1 MFNRKCRQLGA
12 ATFAAG
18 IVSAVALMSGNVMA
32 AEACAG
38 EGGLTKSGTIVAT
51 ATSVGFIAGI
61 RWGGGEVTLNNG
73 QKFRFKFKGLKVLDT
88 GVAVTDFVGE
98 VYNLKKVEDF
108 IGVYY
113 GASTSLK
120 IVKGV
125 GEVVYNNSKCVVV
138 KAKASGVGL
147 QLSAPA
153 PGGVYVQLAE

>member
-1 MFNRKCRQLGA
+1 MLGLVK
-12 ATFAAG
+12 G
-18 IVSAVALMSGNVMA
+18 CAVIGSVIALGSGNVLA

-38 EGGLTKSGTIVAT
+38 EGGLIKSGTIVAS
-51 ATSVGFIAGI
+51 AKSVGFMAGI

-73 QKFRFKFKGLKVLDT
+73 QKFNFKFKGLKLLDT
-88 GVAVTDFVGE
+88 GAAATDFVGE

-113 GASTSLK
+113 GAAANLK
-120 IVKGV
+120 LVKGK
-125 GEVVYNNSKCVVV
+125 GEAVVNNSKCVVV
-138 KAKASGVGL
+138 KVKASGMGV

>member
-1 MFNRKCRQLGA
+1 MRGLIKGCA
-12 ATFAAG
+12 V
-18 IVSAVALMSGNVMA
+18 IVSVIALGSGNVMA

-51 ATSVGFIAGI
+51 AKSVGFFAGI

-73 QKFRFKFKGLKVLDT
+73 QKFKFKFKGLKLLDT

-113 GASTSLK
+113 GAAASLN
-120 IVKGV
+120 ILKGK
-125 GEVVYNNSKCVVV
+125 GEAVVNNSKCVVV
-138 KAKASGVGL
+138 KVKASGTGL
-147 QLSAPA
+147 QLSAPG

>member
-1 MFNRKCRQLGA
+1 MRGLVKVCA
-12 ATFAAG
+12 V
-18 IVSAVALMSGNVMA
+18 IVSAIALGSGNAMA
-32 AEACAG
+32 AEPCAG
-38 EGGLTKSGTIVAT
+38 EGGLIKSGTIVAT
-51 ATSVGFIAGI
+51 AKSIGFFAGI

-98 VYNLKKVEDF
+98 VYNLKKIEDF

-120 IVKGV
+120 IVKGK
-125 GEVVYNNSKCVVV
+125 GEVVVNNSKCVVV

>member
-1 MFNRKCRQLGA
+1 MFIRKFWQWGA

-18 IVSAVALMSGNVMA
+18 IVSAVALMPSNVMA

-38 EGGLTKSGTIVAT
+38 DAGLTKSGTIVAT
-51 ATSVGFIAGI
+51 AKSIGFMAGI

-73 QKFRFKFKGLKVLDT
+73 QKFKFKFKGLKVLDT

-113 GASTSLK
+113 GAASNLK
-120 IVKGV
+120 IIKGK
-125 GEVVYNNSKCVVV
+125 GEVVVNNSKCVVV
-138 KAKASGVGL
+138 KAKASGKGL

>member
-1 MFNRKCRQLGA
+1 MFNRKNEKFGT
-12 ATFAAG
+12 ATFAAV
-18 IVSAVALMSGNVMA
+18 IVSVIAFGSGNVMA

-73 QKFRFKFKGLKVLDT
+73 QKFKFKFKGLKVLDT

-125 GEVVYNNSKCVVV
+125 GEVVINNSKCVVV
-138 KAKASGVGL
+138 KAKASGKGL
-147 QLSAPA
+147 QLSAPG

>member
-1 MFNRKCRQLGA
+1 M
-12 ATFAAG
+12 
-18 IVSAVALMSGNVMA
+18 
-32 AEACAG
+32 
-38 EGGLTKSGTIVAT
+38 AT
-51 ATSVGFIAGI
+51 AKSIGFFAGI

-98 VYNLKKVEDF
+98 VYNLKKIEDF

-113 GASTSLK
+113 GAAASLK
-120 IVKGV
+120 IGKGK
-125 GEVVYNNSKCVVV
+125 GEVVFNNSKCVVV

-153 PGGVYVQLAE
+153 PGGIYVQLAE

>member
-1 MFNRKCRQLGA
+1 MRKWIKGCAVVVSAIALGS
-12 ATFAAG
+12 G
-18 IVSAVALMSGNVMA
+18 SAVA
-32 AEACAG
+32 AEPCAV

-51 ATSVGFIAGI
+51 AKSIGFFAGI

-73 QKFRFKFKGLKVLDT
+73 QKFRFKFKGLKILDT
-88 GVAVTDFVGE
+88 GAAVTDFVGE
-98 VYNLKKVEDF
+98 VYNLKKIEDF

-113 GASTSLK
+113 GAGTNLK
-120 IVKGV
+120 IIKGT
-125 GEVVYNNSKCVVV
+125 GEVVFNNSKCVVV